1 MIDFRLYRIS
11 LLPAIAAFVLMMF
24 SLEGIPEPQSPQIA
38 PATFDG
44 ETAQDNV
51 RQILQAGPERQP
63 GSDGDQ
69 AVADL
74 VLERFEEIEAGTA
87 ATQTFEAD
95 VDGDTQELTNVV
107 VTLPGESD
115 ETILVTAARD
125 SASGP
130 GAASSAAATA
140 ALIELAE
147 TLGGTEH
154 AKTLVM
160 VSTDAGTEGAEG
172 ARQFVEGYRERDRI
186 QSAIVLAQPGFAN
199 PRPPHVLRHSVD
211 DGSTSMGLVRTAEET
226 LSEGSDRD
234 PGERGFLA
242 DLSRLAIP
250 TAAGEQSVLIAEG
263 LDAIAISSAGEPPLA
278 PADDTEED
286 LDYEVLA
293 EFGAAALGTILVL
306 DPLAAPPA
314 HGPDT
319 YVEFSGS
326 LIPGWALSVLALS
339 LILPA
344 GVAALDGVARAARR
358 RAGEVRAL
366 GWAFAL
372 ALPLAGALALVL
384 LLGVAGVVADPAYP
398 FDPGEFTVGLSEA
411 LLLGVLLVLV
421 AGGYI
426 LTGLARSPRHPRR
439 EALAPALGAAAVTG
453 SLGLWLLN
461 PYLALLLAPATHV
474 WLLGDR
480 QRSRALV
487 ALAAVASVIPVAL
500 AVRSSAGAVGAGPWD
515 LVLMVVDG
523 QLSAPVLLAGC
534 LLAGSLVGLLVI
546 LRDSRE
552 IRTNNREPLGSRPQP
567 GWGPPGERQAT
578 ASIDPV
584 PPPADV

>member
-11 LLPAIAAFVLMMF
+11 LLPAIAAFVSMMF

-278 PADDTEED
+278 PADDTEQD

-293 EFGAAALGTILVL
+293 EFGGGPRHDPGTRPAGGTPGARARHLRRVL
-306 DPLAAPPA
+306 RQPHPRVGPFRPRPLAHPPGRRRGPRRGRPRGPPPGRRGPRAGAGLRPGPAP
-314 HGPDT
+314 GRR
-319 YVEFSGS
+319 
-326 LIPGWALSVLALS
+326 
-339 LILPA
+339 
-344 GVAALDGVARAARR
+344 ARAGPSARGR
-358 RAGEVRAL
+358 GGGGGPRVPVRS
-366 GWAFAL
+366 
-372 ALPLAGALALVL
+372 
-384 LLGVAGVVADPAYP
+384 
-398 FDPGEFTVGLSEA
+398 GEFTVGLSEA

-426 LTGLARSPRHPRR
+426 LSGLARSPRHPRR

-480 QRSRALV
+480 PRSRALV

-534 LLAGSLVGLLVI
+534 LLAGSLVGLLVV

-567 GWGPPGERQAT
+567 GWGPPGEGQAT